1 MVAAKPLNV
10 RTALGL
16 LAALALS
23 ACGGK
28 PAHVAE
34 GEDAGSAET
43 SYLAPPRVEA
53 VRAGAGGL
61 VLSGTAPA
69 GGKVRLAAP
78 SGQAM
83 YAPVDAKGH
92 WAIALPPAQQ
102 PRIFGLS
109 ASVRRRQAQAEGYV
123 LVTPAGQAALLRA
136 GAGAL
141 RIDRPAQPGLRAVDF
156 DRGGG
161 LEVSA
166 SAPPGATVILR
177 LDGRQAAEG
186 RADAAGRYEASLGS
200 PTPIRAGAHQMQLFG
215 DGFSDQA
222 TVQLNAGPPLADGPL
237 RSQLTSAGLRVDW
250 LTPGGGVQS
259 TLLVH

>member
-1 MVAAKPLNV
+1 VAAAKSLNV
-10 RTALGL
+10 RAAFGL
-16 LAALALS
+16 LAVLTLA
-23 ACGGK
+23 ACGK
-28 PAHVAE
+28 PARVAE
-34 GEDAGSAET
+34 GEESGATET

-53 VRAGAGGL
+53 VRAGVGGL
-61 VLSGTAPA
+61 VLSGTAPP
-69 GGKVRLAAP
+69 GGKARLATPA
-78 SGQAM
+78 GQAM
-83 YAPVDAKGH
+83 YAPVDANGR
-92 WAIALPPAQQ
+92 WAIALPPSQQ

-109 ASVRRRQAQAEGYV
+109 ATVRQRQAQAEGYV

-136 GAGAL
+136 GASAL
-141 RIDRPAQPGLRAVDF
+141 RIDRPARPGLRAVDF

-166 SAPPGATVILR
+166 SVPPGATVIVR

-200 PTPIRAGAHQMQLFG
+200 PTPVRAGAHQLQLFG

-222 TVQLNAGPPLADGPL
+222 TVQLSAGPPLADGPV

-250 LTPGGGVQS
+250 MTPGGGVQS
-259 TLLVH
+259 TLLIH